1 MTSGVYRRWAPAE
14 RQRRMVALLR
24 KRRSVTIAE
33 LEEQFGVSAMTA
45 RRDLALLEARGLV
58 SRTWGGATMPSPVS
72 SELPFAERRERDA
85 DVKRRIAELALP
97 LIEPHET
104 VLIDGSTTACHLV
117 EQLVAAPL
125 PCTIITNS
133 LAVMELAADAGPQ
146 IQLVAIGGLLRASS
160 RSFVGPATI
169 RGLGELYADRAFL
182 SVHGVGP
189 DGAMTDPD
197 PLEAE
202 VKQAFLGQSKEAVL
216 LVQQAKF
223 GAIAQNRIAALADVS
238 HAVGIDLE
246 EDAVALLAD
255 AGVQLHRDPAA

>member
-1 MTSGVYRRWAPAE
+1 MTSGVYRRYAPAE
-14 RQRRMVALLR
+14 RRRRMVALLR

-33 LEEQFGVSAMTA
+33 LEEQLGVSAMTA
-45 RRDLALLEARGLV
+45 RRDLAMLETRGLV

-72 SELPFAERRERDA
+72 SEQPFAERRDQDA
-85 DVKRRIAELALP
+85 ETKRRIADIALRM
-97 LIEPHET
+97 IEPHET
-104 VLIDGSTTACHLV
+104 VIVDGSTTAWFLIERIV
-117 EQLVAAPL
+117 GEQL

-146 IQLVAIGGLLRASS
+146 VQLVAVGGLLRPSS

-182 SVHGVGP
+182 SVHGIGP

-202 VKQAFLGQSKEAVL
+202 VKQAILGQSKEAVL
-216 LVQQAKF
+216 LVQQPKF

-238 HAVGIDLE
+238 HAVGVDLE
-246 EDAVALLAD
+246 DDAVAVLAD
-255 AGVQLHRDPAA
+255 AGVQLHRDAA